1 MTQEFLTTA
10 EELYAALTE
19 QEVNVTQVFW
29 NFNSYNQRACNFNE
43 TANGRANAKGK
54 LYYPIQ

>member
-43 TANGRANAKGK
+43 TANGRVNAKGK